1 MFLFVVGGGGG
12 RGRGCGVHLGIV
24 LANSVHNKQNKT
36 KFKELEIVY
45 YVEVAKSDH

>member
-1 MFLFVVGGGGG
+1 MFLFVVGG